1 MNAADQVKRELR
13 DGLSSAMKERRVDA
27 VTALRSALAAI
38 DNAESVEP
46 AHVPIADSPIAGSAG
61 GLGASE
67 VERAHLGQQ
76 EQRTIVEREIVEL
89 ASHIDRLTRLCRRD
103 EADATRRAM
112 EILRGVVQA
121 QTSTKM
127 SVSKSSSEQDL

>member
-1 MNAADQVKRELR
+1 MDVRGNLRQELMNAMRRR
-13 DGLSSAMKERRVDA
+13 DTA
-27 VTALRSALAAI
+27 VIPVLRSAIAAI

-46 AHVPIADSPIAGSAG
+46 AHVPIAESPIAGSAG

>member
-1 MNAADQVKRELR
+1 MDVRGNLRQELMNAMRRR
-13 DGLSSAMKERRVDA
+13 DTA
-27 VTALRSALAAI
+27 VIPVLRSAIAAI

-46 AHVPIADSPIAGSAG
+46 AHVPIVDSPIAGSAG

-67 VERAHLGQQ
+67 VERADLGRQ

-89 ASHIDRLTRLCRRD
+89 ASHVDRLTRLCRRD